1 MTSQDMPIQT
11 LLQLGLALSI
21 GLLVGVERHWRER
34 DATPGTRTAGLRTF
48 GLTGL
53 LGGIAALVAQSP
65 VFGGAVAGAIILA
78 TILGVYAAALI
89 VFKLQE
95 AVEDETNSVT
105 TVVAAIVVFVLGAM
119 AVLGDRTVTAAVG
132 VAMTALLVSREM
144 LHGLL
149 RRLTWIELRSM
160 IIILVMSFVVL
171 PLVPRAPVGPFG
183 GVDLAAVWTLAI
195 LMAAIS
201 YLGYIALKLLG
212 PRKGLLLAGALG
224 GLASSTAVTMSFA
237 RRASQKEAPPRALA
251 AGALAASAVAI
262 LRIGGLALVLAPSL
276 LRDLAPSLVTA
287 AATFAIAALFNARV
301 TAPGASFDPTNMQNP
316 FELRVIL
323 RFSLLILVAAFLVK
337 AGIALVGP
345 RSMIPLSAI
354 GGLVDADAVV
364 LSVARL
370 SSADISTKA
379 MALAICAAIA
389 GDIIAK
395 TTYAVAFGRRS
406 FGMAYGV
413 TAIMA
418 VAAGAA
424 SFWFVSGLDR
434 LVFPD

>member
-1 MTSQDMPIQT
+1 MLLQT
-11 LLQLGLALSI
+11 LLQLGLALAI

-34 DATPGTRTAGLRTF
+34 DAAPGTRTAGLRTF

-53 LGGIAALVAQSP
+53 LGAIAALVAQSP
-65 VFGGAVAGAIILA
+65 VFGGGVAGAIILSA
-78 TILGVYAAALI
+78 ALGAYAAALI

-105 TVVAAIVVFVLGAM
+105 TVVAAMVVFGLGAM
-119 AVLGDRTVTAAVG
+119 AVLEDRTITAAAG
-132 VAMTALLVSREM
+132 VAVTALLASREM

-149 RRLTWIELRSM
+149 RRLTWLELRSM

-171 PLVPRAPVGPFG
+171 PLIPRTPLGPFG

-201 YLGYIALKLLG
+201 YVGYVALKLLG

-224 GLASSTAVTMSFA
+224 GLVSSTAVTVSFA
-237 RRASQKEAPPRALA
+237 RRAAQNEAPPLALV
-251 AGALAASAVAI
+251 AGAMAASAVAV
-262 LRIGGLALVLAPSL
+262 LRIGGLAIVLAPAVLRNLAVPL
-276 LRDLAPSLVTA
+276 LA
-287 AATFAIAALFNARV
+287 AAAAFALAAV
-301 TAPGASFDPTNMQNP
+301 MCSKSITGQGPYDPETVRNP

-323 RFSLLILVAAFLVK
+323 RLTLLIALAAFLVK
-337 AGIALVGP
+337 AGMAVLGP
-345 RSMIPLSAI
+345 ASTVPLSAL

-370 SSADISTKA
+370 SGAEITVQA

-389 GDIIAK
+389 ADVAAK
-395 TTYAVAFGRRS
+395 SAYAVVIGGRPFGSIFGLTAF
-406 FGMAYGV
+406 
-413 TAIMA
+413 IA
-418 VAAGAA
+418 VSGGAA
-424 SFWFVSGLDR
+424 AFWLVAGLDR
-434 LVFPD
+434 MVFPD

>member
-1 MTSQDMPIQT
+1 MNSQDMFTET
-11 LLQLGLALSI
+11 LLKLGLALAI

-34 DATPGTRTAGLRTF
+34 DAEPGTRTAGLRTF

-65 VFGGAVAGAIILA
+65 VVGGAVAGAIILA

-95 AVEDETNSVT
+95 AVEDEANSVT

-132 VAMTALLVSREM
+132 VAMTALLASREM

-195 LMAAIS
+195 LMATIS
-201 YLGYIALKLLG
+201 YVGYIALKLLG
-212 PRKGLLLAGALG
+212 PQKGLLLAGALG

-237 RRASQKEAPPRALA
+237 RRASQNEAPPKTLV
-251 AGALAASAVAI
+251 AGALVASAVAI
-262 LRIGGLALVLAPSL
+262 LRIGGLALVLAPTL
-276 LRDLAPSLVTA
+276 LRDLVPSLVAA
-287 AATFAIAALFNARV
+287 AATFAIAALFNARM
-301 TAPGASFDPTNMQNP
+301 TAAAGLFDPKDVQNP
-316 FELRVIL
+316 FDLRVIL
-323 RFSLLILVAAFLVK
+323 RFTLLILVAAFLVK
-337 AGIALVGP
+337 AGIALIGP

-370 SSADISTKA
+370 SSADISIKA

-389 GDIIAK
+389 GDITAK
-395 TTYAVAFGRRS
+395 AAYAVAFGGRT
-406 FGMAYGV
+406 FGMAFGL
-413 TAIMA
+413 TSIMA
-418 VAAGAA
+418 LAAGAA
-424 SFWFVSGLDR
+424 AFWFVAGLDR